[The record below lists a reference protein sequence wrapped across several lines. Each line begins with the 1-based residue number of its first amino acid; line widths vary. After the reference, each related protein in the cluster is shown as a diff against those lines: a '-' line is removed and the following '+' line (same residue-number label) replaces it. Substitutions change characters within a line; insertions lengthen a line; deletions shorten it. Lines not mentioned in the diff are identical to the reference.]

1 MVVFSFGRFIFARSD
16 HPFLEKRFGYLVGI
30 MPVKSH
36 LEDQAD
42 IWSSFLVNLHFA
54 IGSFLITIR
63 TDNTLIFPALHFYIF
78 GRSCFYRHI
87 PAVKFTDQIFHRH
100 ADTASITLVLC
111 AVKTVLNRD
120 KADAE
125 YREYTLHK
133 VSHFNHVAPESGKIF
148 YKDAVD
154 LPCPYPVEQ
163 FLDSRTLK
171 IGSAVSVVDKF
182 FHLSIWDPFH
192 IIRIVVKQGKLAPD
206 AQAVYL

>member
-1 MVVFSFGRFIFARSD
+1 MFSFGRFIFARSD
-16 HPFLEKRFGYLVGI
+16 YPFLEKHFGYLVGVVS
-30 MPVKSH
+30 VKGH
-36 LEDQAD
+36 LENQTDVRCGFF
-42 IWSSFLVNLHFA
+42 INFHPA
-54 IGSFLITIR
+54 ICPFLITIR
-63 TDNTLIFPALHFYIF
+63 ADNTLVFPALHFYIF

-87 PAVKFTDQIFHRH
+87 PAVKFTDQIFYSH
-100 ADTASITLVLC
+100 ADTAGITLVLC

-133 VSHFNHVAPESGKIF
+133 VSYFNHVAPESGKIF

-154 LPCPYPVEQ
+154 LPCPYPVKQ

-182 FHLSIWDPFH
+182 FHLGIWDPFH
-192 IIRIVVKQGKLAPD
+192 IVRIAVKQGKLALD
-206 AQAVYL
+206 AQAVHL